1 MGTSRNKATD
11 RRRSTKMRPIL
22 SLAVVSVALTIASS
36 LPQYANGLPAPAEE
50 STNDLP
56 VDESPESRY
65 LITPNESFGKIAQVQ
80 LLPAKNTGKDPVYG
94 NLELEQTPSG
104 VLIHGKIFGLE
115 SGKHGFHV
123 HAIGD
128 LGNDCKASGS
138 HFNPQM
144 KNHGQPDMLEN
155 RHVGDLGNIET
166 VSKRVTPVTIIDTLI
181 TLEEGLEND
190 ISGRA
195 IVVHAD
201 EDDLGMGG
209 NDGSLKTG
217 NAGARLACGIIHPI
231 NY

>member
-1 MGTSRNKATD
+1 MGRFSTSRNKATD

-36 LPQYANGLPAPAEE
+36 LPQYANGLPAPTEE

-56 VDESPESRY
+56 VEESPESRY
-65 LITPNESFGKIAQVQ
+65 LITPNESFGKLAQVQ

-104 VLIHGKIFGLE
+104 VLIHGKVFGLE
-115 SGKHGFHV
+115 SGKHGSHV
-123 HAIGD
+123 
-128 LGNDCKASGS
+128 
-138 HFNPQM
+138 NPQM

-166 VSKRVTPVTIIDTLI
+166 VSKRVTPVTVIDTLI

>member
-1 MGTSRNKATD
+1 MSSHIDQK
-11 RRRSTKMRPIL
+11 STFFTHFGVFRPIL

-36 LPQYANGLPAPAEE
+36 LPQYVNGLPAPAEE

-56 VDESPESRY
+56 DEETPESRY

-144 KNHGQPDMLEN
+144 VKIPEILLFFIIKNSEESPAK
-155 RHVGDLGNIET
+155 
-166 VSKRVTPVTIIDTLI
+166 SKNFWKQKQEKPVF
-181 TLEEGLEND
+181 G
-190 ISGRA
+190 
-195 IVVHAD
+195 
-201 EDDLGMGG
+201 
-209 NDGSLKTG
+209 
-217 NAGARLACGIIHPI
+217 
-231 NY
+231 